1 MNEKAK
7 HPLILFFPKP
17 LIFDP
22 SQKRKEKAFVIK
34 VSFSGRDHQA
44 DVCSSQAQKK
54 EGDMH
59 SYLLTLNICLAFITI
74 VERWK
79 NKSENRAEEF
89 H

>member
-7 HPLILFFPKP
+7 HPLILFFPKT

-34 VSFSGRDHQA
+34 VSFSGRVHQA
-44 DVCSSQAQKK
+44 DVCSDHAQKK

-59 SYLLTLNICLAFITI
+59 SYLLGIHNCC
-74 VERWK
+74 
-79 NKSENRAEEF
+79 
-89 H
+89 